1 MQTRSNDDVLNL
13 LTKIHDEK
21 ATSLDNIQSKLLKM
35 YTGII
40 AHSIIAI
47 FPFLTEIGL

>member
-1 MQTRSNDDVLNL
+1 MQTQSNDDILNL
-13 LTKIHDEK
+13 LTKIHDKK
-21 ATSLDNIQSKLLKM
+21 ATILDKIPSKLLKM

-40 AHSIIAI
+40 AHSSIAI